1 MADTP
6 GFHLRGSAPERY
18 EQYAAPLTAP
28 FVTAAVDAVDL
39 YPGATVLDLACGTG
53 VTARAAA
60 PQVGP
65 SGRVFGTDVDE
76 GMLEVAR
83 ARHPR
88 LYPDIEFTAASADA
102 LPYSDAAFDA
112 VVCAQG
118 AQFFPDLDAAMTEV
132 ARVLRPG
139 GRCAL
144 TVWADRSR
152 SPYFDALHDV
162 IEEYAGPEAA
172 ADHESL
178 HSCTADRLTT
188 ALHIAGLRDTEAH
201 DTAFGITLSPLAE
214 FARDHLSALPWA
226 RQITEARGVQ
236 ALAAAGRTLAD
247 RLADHVAADGSATLP
262 FTAVLVTAVR

>member
-1 MADTP
+1 MADAP
-6 GFHLRGSAPERY
+6 GFHLRGSDPERY

-28 FVTAAVDAVDL
+28 FVTAALDAVDL

-53 VTARAAA
+53 ITARAAA
-60 PQVGP
+60 AQVGP
-65 SGRVFGTDVDE
+65 SGRVFGADVDE

-112 VVCAQG
+112 VVCLQG
-118 AQFFPDLDAAMTEV
+118 AQFLPDPDAALTET

-162 IEEYAGPEAA
+162 IEQYAGPEAA
-172 ADHESL
+172 AEHASL
-178 HSCTADRLTT
+178 FSCSADRLTT
-188 ALHIAGLRDTEAH
+188 ALRTAGLREVAAH
-201 DTAFGITLSPLAE
+201 DTTSGITLSPLAD
-214 FARDHLSALPWA
+214 FTSDHLSALPWA
-226 RQITEARGVQ
+226 RQITKNRGPQ
-236 ALAAAGRTLAD
+236 ALAAAGRALAD
-247 RLADHVAADGSATLP
+247 RLADRLAPDGSATLP